1 MYVVEHASRHQQKRQ
16 CVMLRRS
23 VLLGRSIALIVILLI
38 CDGVIVAFLV
48 QRSVAQSLPVKITY
62 LEKLEPEYE
71 IASMKTGVLKLLS
84 QLKDEHILL
93 LSKGCLSFTGL
104 AKTRFAKLV
113 NMVVWRQLSNC
124 PSLGR

>member
-1 MYVVEHASRHQQKRQ
+1 
-16 CVMLRRS
+16 MLRRS

-71 IASMKTGVLKLLS
+71 IASMKTEALKIFQSTKRSAYFVIVQGMAELHRPG
-84 QLKDEHILL
+84 Q
-93 LSKGCLSFTGL
+93 
-104 AKTRFAKLV
+104 
-113 NMVVWRQLSNC
+113 N
-124 PSLGR
+124 

>member
-71 IASMKTGVLKLLS
+71 IASMKTEALKIVQS
-84 QLKDEHILL
+84 TK
-93 LSKGCLSFTGL
+93 
-104 AKTRFAKLV
+104 R
-113 NMVVWRQLSNC
+113 
-124 PSLGR
+124 